1 MYETFYKSFPFSP
14 LPKTNPRKRKVVFH
28 SLGMEKKEKEPLVS
42 FSFFSCQSF
51 WKALL
56 PFPPLFPLG
65 RFFRERKALL
75 TRKFGQADRIRGLER
90 FFRFPAFLFF
100 LLQHQKCT
108 DEKSIH
114 SLTYKPLKSFFC
126 IVLLLPLNVQ
136 KFHRICFP
144 HIILKRSSLP
154 SRTKKSAARIRKLYS
169 TAKKERRG
177 GVNK

>member
-144 HIILKRSSLP
+144 HIILKRSYLP
-154 SRTKKSAARIRKLYS
+154 SRTKKVCCQN
-169 TAKKERRG
+169 KKALFNREKGEKRRRE
-177 GVNK
+177 